1 MNNFKPEGSE
11 IMLRDG
17 TTVFLKES
25 QRKLR
30 PLQRNVNLS
39 SSARDVS
46 SGSVPKMFLW
56 SKPQQK
62 EQPARNIYK
71 KIRALDILDKRK
83 TATALKAGENRAIFL
98 GLAML
103 VCSILIAFLLGIKV
117 VQHNKESVWT
127 EVSKCTVIEARITNC
142 KNCTFN
148 CGPNCWKPSQYAC
161 LQVYV
166 NLSSSG
172 MKVLL
177 HQSEETVRFNSECFC
192 TSNCKRNHS
201 ENKMIL
207 ASLKENITQFQSFP
221 CYYDP
226 KGRQRNVLLAKFN
239 MFNAWYCGMLWP
251 SCMFL
256 GGLVLVILVRLTQ
269 YLSLLSEQSLEE
281 TKKIA
286 KGCQYSSKFL
296 KN

>member
-1 MNNFKPEGSE
+1 MPALPSYRMKIFKPEASE
-11 IMLRDG
+11 TMLRDE
-17 TTVFLKES
+17 TNFFHKES

-30 PLQRNVNLS
+30 PLQHNVNS
-39 SSARDVS
+39 SSSVRDGD
-46 SGSVPKMFLW
+46 SGSPPKMFLW
-56 SKPQQK
+56 SKPQQE

-71 KIRALDILDKRK
+71 KIRTHDILDKRK
-83 TATALKAGENRAIFL
+83 TATALKDGENRALYL

-103 VCSILIAFLLGIKV
+103 VCSSLIAFLLGIKV

-127 EVSKCTVIEARITNC
+127 EVSKCTVLEARITNC
-142 KNCTFN
+142 RNCKFN
-148 CGPNCWKPSQYAC
+148 CGPDCWKPSQSAC

-201 ENKMIL
+201 ENKMLL

-226 KGRQRNVLLAKFN
+226 KGRQRNVLLARFD
-239 MFNAWYCGMLWP
+239 MFNALCHAMLWP

-256 GGLVLVILVRLTQ
+256 GGIVLVVLVKLTQ
-269 YLSLLSEQSLEE
+269 YLSLLSEQS
-281 TKKIA
+281 K
-286 KGCQYSSKFL
+286 
-296 KN
+296 